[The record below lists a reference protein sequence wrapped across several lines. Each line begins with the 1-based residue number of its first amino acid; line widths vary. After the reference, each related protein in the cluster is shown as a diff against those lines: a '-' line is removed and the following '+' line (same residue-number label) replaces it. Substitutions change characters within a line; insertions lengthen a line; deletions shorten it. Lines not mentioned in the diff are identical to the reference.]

1 MAVPALISESTFAR
15 AQERLAENQ
24 RLSVKN
30 TREITLLQGLLVC
43 GQCGY
48 ALYRTS
54 TRTTKR
60 QAKYYRCLGSDRWRH
75 MMETPC
81 ACRPIRVEDLDEMVW
96 TQVEQLLEDPTLIR
110 AELERRRDEGLRT
123 SPIKQRQQ
131 RVRQDLQRLSQQI
144 DKLLDAYQEGLLG
157 LGELR
162 QRMPV
167 LRKKQAAAQK
177 ELECA
182 HWQAL
187 ADEQLRQLDQSLET
201 FLGRLKQS
209 AQTLTVIDKQKII
222 RLLVKEII
230 VEKDAITVRHCIPL
244 TGGVTHAEP
253 MCEQLAG
260 QINQPSYQVC
270 LGSHLSDAGEYDLKR
285 TGRTPA
291 QDLSRREGQR
301 AIGKVHLAEGQLR
314 SICG

>member
-1 MAVPALISESTFAR
+1 
-15 AQERLAENQ
+15 
-24 RLSVKN
+24 
-30 TREITLLQGLLVC
+30 
-43 GQCGY
+43 
-48 ALYRTS
+48 
-54 TRTTKR
+54 
-60 QAKYYRCLGSDRWRH
+60 
-75 MMETPC
+75 
-81 ACRPIRVEDLDEMVW
+81 MVW

-253 MCEQLAG
+253 MCEQLSG

-270 LGSHLSDAGEYDLKR
+270 LGSHFPNLGEPDL
-285 TGRTPA
+285 GRIGA
-291 QDLSRREGQR
+291 AS
-301 AIGKVHLAEGQLR
+301 AGKVPQEEGAQSQGKLGAIR
-314 SICG
+314 RRFHYHRCLERGAGK